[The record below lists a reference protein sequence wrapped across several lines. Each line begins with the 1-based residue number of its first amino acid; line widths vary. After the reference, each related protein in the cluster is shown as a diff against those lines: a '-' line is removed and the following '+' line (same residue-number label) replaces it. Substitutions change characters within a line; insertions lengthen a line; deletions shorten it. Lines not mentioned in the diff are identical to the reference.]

1 MSYRIKT
8 VASLTGISPTTLRA
22 WERRYDLVEPRRTHS
37 GYRVYSDV
45 DIATLTRVK
54 RLVDRGFKVGEAISL
69 VRRGLQEPEA
79 GAFSTEAVGTIRY
92 RMLRSLLLLD
102 RRGAAEAYAQLSGFP
117 YERQVD
123 DVLLPLLRQIGS
135 MWAEGDCSVAQEHFA
150 STFARE
156 RLVAMLDS
164 VSGFP
169 FPGPEAVCAG
179 APGELHEFGLLA
191 AAIHLSMRGWK
202 VTYLG
207 ADLPVEQLQPI
218 ARERRPA
225 LVCTS
230 LIRARSA
237 GECLALAEALRAACP
252 RETVVV
258 VGGAGLANALPA
270 AAEDGVH
277 FLRHLSDLTLLRH
290 A

>member
-69 VRRGLQEPEA
+69 VRRGLQDPEA
-79 GAFSTEAVGTIRY
+79 GQLTGEAIGSLRF
-92 RMLRSLLLLD
+92 RLLRSLLLLD
-102 RRGAAEAYAQLSGFP
+102 RRSAAEVYAPLSGSP
-117 YERQVD
+117 YQRQVD
-123 DVLLPLLRQIGS
+123 DVLLPLLRQVGT

-150 STFARE
+150 SAFARE
-156 RLVAMLDS
+156 RLISMLDS
-164 VSGFP
+164 VSGIP
-169 FPGPEAVCAG
+169 LPGPEAVCAG

-191 AAIHLSMRGWK
+191 AAVHLSMRGWK

-207 ADLPVEQLQPI
+207 ADLPVEQLEPI
-218 ARERRPA
+218 ARQRRPA

-230 LIRARSA
+230 LICARSSA
-237 GECLALAEALRAACP
+237 DCRALAREIRAVCP
-252 RETVVV
+252 PETRVV
-258 VGGAGLANALPA
+258 VGESRAADELPPA
-270 AAEDGVH
+270 VDGVL
-277 FLRHLSDLTLLRH
+277 FLRELSDLTLLRH